1 MNILQP
7 PAPSQQH
14 VESTIQDQN
23 EQIQHSTKRLRSEC
37 KQIVGSEENQD
48 ECEYMSES
56 DITVDYDDDD
66 DPDKTPS
73 TDTGENKTIPVKV
86 DHEEVIEPQNTDS
99 NNGSKR
105 KRKKRQ
111 DESNAKEKTNEWRE
125 LYRCLLELYIK
136 LCIILTH

>member
-56 DITVDYDDDD
+56 DITVDYDDDVRD
-66 DPDKTPS
+66 PDWKAPDKTPS
-73 TDTGENKTIPVKV
+73 TDTGENNNILVNV

-105 KRKKRQ
+105 KQKKGKTKAMQKRKRMNG
-111 DESNAKEKTNEWRE
+111 ENYTVV
-125 LYRCLLELYIK
+125 C
-136 LCIILTH
+136 